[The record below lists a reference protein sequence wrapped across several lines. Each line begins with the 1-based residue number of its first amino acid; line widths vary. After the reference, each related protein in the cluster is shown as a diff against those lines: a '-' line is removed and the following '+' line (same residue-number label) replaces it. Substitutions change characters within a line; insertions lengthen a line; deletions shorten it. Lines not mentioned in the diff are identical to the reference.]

1 MDSWVTDS
9 IVEAVATNLPAAARV
24 VARLG
29 AGGHDEAGRG
39 GVGDGGG
46 DTNVYWRRQRIW
58 QRRRPPPHGQR
69 VRTRPI
75 WDPRGHQGAPAPW

>member
-46 DTNVYWRRQRIW
+46 DTNV
-58 QRRRPPPHGQR
+58 
-69 VRTRPI
+69 
-75 WDPRGHQGAPAPW
+75 